1 MSLLT
6 AKRAHILVVLSC
18 AARVLRRTQREKA
31 DDARAPSTLGAV
43 RPAAARGRLC
53 SRSGRIGLV
62 RSFGGATELE
72 PVAPPPAPRRI
83 FCLSAVPCNAAPQG
97 FLYGSAASARGQHDG
112 AKRIVRAVLRF

>member
-1 MSLLT
+1 MKNIVHDIRYASLG
-6 AKRAHILVVLSC
+6 KNFVL
-18 AARVLRRTQREKA
+18 
-31 DDARAPSTLGAV
+31 
-43 RPAAARGRLC
+43 
-53 SRSGRIGLV
+53 IGLV